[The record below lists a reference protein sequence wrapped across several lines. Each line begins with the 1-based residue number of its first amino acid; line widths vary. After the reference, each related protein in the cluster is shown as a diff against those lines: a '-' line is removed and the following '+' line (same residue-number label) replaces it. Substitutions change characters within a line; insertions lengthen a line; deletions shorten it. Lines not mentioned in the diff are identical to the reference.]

1 MVHRVS
7 VRRLLFLATFVTFT
21 IVVFQT
27 WTTFSTDQNVSY
39 EQPDDQSPS
48 KNELSKEQ
56 SQNDLSK
63 MATIQQVH
71 LKDQLLKK
79 FTFKEFIGFKKT
91 IDNRIDGEIDNV
103 DDEEEEED
111 SNKEPND
118 LKTDNNPGAPVSKS
132 DVAQLPKSN
141 KKDLPQLSYPKTG
154 EIEKTDESVTVEA
167 EDLSTLTIQDTL
179 VETDKGL
186 SNNKQAIQKT
196 LVETN
201 KGPSKNNEAIQKT
214 LVETNK
220 DLSKNSQ
227 TSSEKQTNGAN
238 NNNKKQ
244 QDPFTNFIIIVNII
258 LIFYYYCKGSQ
269 FVVIIGIHASAI
281 FLSVP
286 KVYFSYQRK
295 YSLVPYRVIPP

>member
-167 EDLSTLTIQDTL
+167 AEDLSTLAI
-179 VETDKGL
+179 
-186 SNNKQAIQKT
+186 IQK
-196 LVETN
+196 L
-201 KGPSKNNEAIQKT
+201 